1 MSSLSLLT
9 TRSSAI
15 NLWKELLFFIF
26 FNYLKYSKML
36 VKYLAPR
43 NASTCIF
50 ENSYLEKFLKVA
62 TVTIYHTN
70 SMVVVAFAFIEI

>member
-1 MSSLSLLT
+1 
-9 TRSSAI
+9 
-15 NLWKELLFFIF
+15 
-26 FNYLKYSKML
+26 ML